1 MNRIVKRKRGIIKE
15 ELQRKNT
22 GKFGKVEFPE
32 IKVIKI
38 DNSMDG
44 LKSIL
49 DIAKERMIELE
60 DRSWKIIQKRIQD
73 T

>member
-1 MNRIVKRKRGIIKE
+1 MWLENNGFFIYNSLNRSTKRKRGIIKE
-15 ELQRKNT
+15 ELYRKNT

-49 DIAKERMIELE
+49 DIAKERIH
-60 DRSWKIIQKRIQD
+60 DNK
-73 T
+73 